1 MNTKQAEE
9 LTGITRQN
17 IRYYERQ
24 GLLEPAR
31 ETGNSYRDYSDEDIR
46 RLKLIKMLR
55 MLDMPLK
62 DIEQVVKN
70 EISLKEA
77 SARQQENLSSQV
89 EQLKAALEVCVN
101 IQKDK
106 AEVIDV
112 DVYLDRMEKMQ
123 RSGGMFARIVDD
135 YKQVAQEERHRQFSF
150 YTEEKVN
157 TAGEFET
164 VLKRYAKGKGKKIQI
179 IETGMYPE
187 FTLDGISYTAARAVN
202 KNEDGRESAV
212 KTQIICSKVSG
223 GTGKNGEV
231 KEISV
236 RRRTVLQGIHTIRMN
251 IRRHCRKSILN
262 MAISMMILIV
272 LSFYLGNLIKT
283 KQQFEELPDKIPVR
297 GTIMNANGELKNGLF
312 IRQDIL
318 DVVYGSKYTE
328 EIQETGELIG
338 TDSAAENVEDESHEA
353 LRLGGLGEEE
363 YYIYGISIPACIDGF
378 TEGDIIWA
386 EGWSWKKFL
395 NGGNVC
401 IADETFLKDRNLK
414 AGDTLDTSLS
424 YDTREALGIGL
435 VREKLNVESFQ
446 IVGTGNFVQNAEI
459 ETPSVVI
466 PIQSVKQ
473 IYAENDVAYWASS
486 LSFKV
491 KEPMKLN
498 ELKKELR
505 DIHVQQAV
513 PEAELDYAGSAAL
526 IDDEI
531 FIQTATSI
539 NKNLQLL
546 EGFLPFMLLVVVM
559 AGYVVP
565 HLLFQG
571 RRNEYAIMRALG
583 TSRMRCTVLF
593 FIEHIALAF
602 CGGFIGIILGIC
614 LDAVEISTAAAVLGL
629 FLICYMAGAA
639 AAMWAFGRI
648 SVAAVL
654 ARRD

>member
-89 EQLKAALEVCVN
+89 EQLKAALDVCVN

-106 AEVIDV
+106 AEEIDV
-112 DVYLDRMEKMQ
+112 DAYLDRMEKMQ

-135 YKQVAQEERHRQFSF
+135 YKQIAQEEQHRQFSF
-150 YTEEKVN
+150 YTEEEVN

-164 VLKRYAKGKGKKIQI
+164 VLKRYAKEKRKKIQI

-187 FTLDGISYTAARAVN
+187 FTLDGISYTAARVVN
-202 KNEDGRESAV
+202 KNEDRRESAV

-223 GTGKNGEV
+223 GTEKTGEA
-231 KEISV
+231 KEISG
-236 RRRTVLQGIHTIRMN
+236 RRRTVLQGFHTIRMN
-251 IRRHCRKSILN
+251 ICRHRWKSVLN

-272 LSFYLGNLIKT
+272 LSFYLGNLMKT

-312 IRQDIL
+312 IRQEIL

-338 TDSAAENVEDESHEA
+338 TDS
-353 LRLGGLGEEE
+353 
-363 YYIYGISIPACIDGF
+363 YYIYGISIPACIDEF
-378 TEGDIIWA
+378 TEGDITWA

-395 NGGNVC
+395 NSGNVC
-401 IADETFLKDRNLK
+401 IADETFLKERNLK

-424 YDTREALGIGL
+424 YDTREALGLGL
-435 VREKLNVESFQ
+435 VREKLNTESFQ
-446 IVGTGNFVQNAEI
+446 IVGTGTFVQNAEI

-466 PIQSVKQ
+466 PIRSVKQ

-539 NKNLQLL
+539 SKNLQLL
-546 EGFLPFMLLVVVM
+546 EGFFPFMLLVVVM

-583 TSRMRCTVLF
+583 TGRMRCTVLF

-602 CGGFIGIILGIC
+602 GGGFIGIILGIC

-629 FLICYMAGAA
+629 FLVCYMLGAA